1 MRKAVF
7 EWVSLVL
14 GVLIL
19 GPVAGLLP
27 AMLRSPA
34 GSGQTSA
41 LTSTTPLLGILLTL
55 AALGLALVVGV
66 FGSKTVTR
74 PMGMACAGFTL
85 VWVACRYGRAEMIF
99 RESTSPTTSAWLMA
113 IEAAILAVPALW
125 VATMVQRPQP
135 FETDEKVPALAEIRT
150 GFVEGIRGLFS
161 DYRGLVAVVAA
172 AGGAIFGC
180 WLGSISLLKGQCVFA
195 GVLAGLGAGCAGGLV
210 IAGLDSKPALAPY
223 VGVLLASIAGP
234 IIAVAVHGSG
244 LGTAAVTGDLVPVG
258 RLIPMDWIAGM
269 FLGVPWGLSW
279 VSGMVKDRVAATA

>member
-14 GVLIL
+14 AVLIL

-41 LTSTTPLLGILLTL
+41 LTSTTPMLGIVFTL
-55 AALGLALVVGV
+55 AALALALVVGM

-85 VWVACRYGRAEMIF
+85 VWVACRFGRAEMIF

-113 IEAAILAVPALW
+113 IEAAILAIPALW
-125 VATMVQRPQP
+125 VATWVQRPRP
-135 FETDEKVPALAEIRT
+135 FESDDNVPALAEIHT
-150 GFVEGIRGLFS
+150 GFIEAIRALVS
-161 DYRGLVAVVAA
+161 DYRGLVAVAAA
-172 AGGAIFGC
+172 AGGAVFGC
-180 WLGSISLLKGQCVFA
+180 ALGSISLLKGQCVFA
-195 GVLAGLGAGCAGGLV
+195 GVLAGIGAGCAGGLV

-223 VGVLLASIAGP
+223 LGVMLVAIGAPIAA
-234 IIAVAVHGSG
+234 IFIHGSG
-244 LGTAAVTGDLVPVG
+244 LGVAAVTGDLTPLG
-258 RLIPMDWIAGM
+258 RLIPIDWIAGM

-279 VSGMVKDRVAATA
+279 VSGMVKDRVVAAA